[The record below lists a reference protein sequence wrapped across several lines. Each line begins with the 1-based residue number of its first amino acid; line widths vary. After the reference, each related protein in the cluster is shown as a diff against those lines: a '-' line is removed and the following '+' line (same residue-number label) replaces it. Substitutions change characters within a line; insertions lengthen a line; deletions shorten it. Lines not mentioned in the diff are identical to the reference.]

1 MASTVSHVGSVIS
14 GATGKGTPTHTTTSS
29 FVQAREAKEQA
40 AQQQVGGY
48 FYNPKTGLS
57 VSSMKD
63 LTKEG
68 WVKLGTPTAE
78 GKPLSYTELQRRE
91 SEVKAQISS
100 QQQKQ
105 EYGIPV
111 SQKTSLGMSVV
122 PNTQEQFLKQQRDFF
137 MPSISAKE
145 EENTYQGLLTSEYEK
160 LQTKAAKEYETKGKL
175 DEYASL
181 FGAYHGK
188 YTSVNKEQFLSA
200 TSDIQRKAERDV
212 NRLAY
217 GRIFQNELSEETTK
231 YYDITKTDKGYLM
244 TPKQDAFNQV
254 AQDVGYKETAPVYL
268 IPNQK
273 EISEKLALTVP
284 ISTQVAE
291 DKSLWELIPGVTKA
305 NEFVVSK
312 GSYPIMDWL
321 ISKGVT
327 KERVGK
333 VGEFL
338 EPTLTWRATEP
349 IAKKIS
355 DITGLKTYKVGKIGK
370 AFAEKEYEDIFFHP
384 VTTGMTLGAFAVLAP
399 TLKVLGASSEAL
411 GVTKVAK
418 KIITKIPAP
427 AAIKNIAN
435 IPKAMGWLYSASV
448 GARVATSKTPEET
461 LGKILASEV
470 TPMVVGLKTGEM
482 ILGSKAFAPKL
493 VIKDIKAFSTVD
505 TIYKGIPEAGIPR
518 EVKGTVYAKG
528 KGYVSEVF
536 GIKRTPVEIDI
547 ETPYTQL
554 GKTDLTLKPISSL
567 FIGGKESRIGE
578 GITKISLEP
587 KKAYVKIKGI
597 SKEGYTFPDAKVS
610 LPPETMMPREAISG
624 EIFFKQKPLVT
635 TLRTKPITAKTKLT
649 SDLFMK
655 TPADKTLY
663 FESYK
668 VGKTTVPEIEQKA
681 IFDIDQILYHGTT
694 EKSAEKILKG
704 GLKPAAETGISRS
717 PKGISAG
724 KKEVL
729 PISDFE
735 SVYLTPD
742 FGAARGFAGRAVM
755 VEGGKPAVLEIHIPK
770 GSIMETD
777 NLGKFLFKEV
787 KLPSVKPEQIKGI
800 VSEPSPIKEIISG
813 KPKVGLGK
821 ITLKEIPIY
830 ETRLKKVPSFLDQ
843 FKQKIVDISMDIVKP
858 YRKIKV
864 TKEMEDFGWMKP
876 FKPTTPAK
884 DFINPKVGQP
894 STILKQPKTILE
906 KTDKSLLIGQEVGK
920 AVSENILDIQ
930 IKRMAKVLPYEPQ
943 FYQRTPTAAELI
955 FLGLPKVGVMP
966 RANEIIPGGINL
978 YLKNLEGST
987 TPTKELET
995 EYKFISTEKG
1005 KEIFKGITRI
1015 QKPESVQKQ
1024 FQIPFQTSIV
1034 TPIQDLT
1041 FEQGQTQITKQFQ
1054 LQAPEISLKYKQR
1067 PNIFEDT
1074 FIETPPPIIIPPL
1087 LPWLPHGRLFERGK
1101 KGKPVEVTPKYKPSL
1116 MALELGIKGKATK
1129 KTLEKKELTGLQIR
1143 KLPKGFKFLELPSLS
1158 KEFPTRKMFGSNIKT
1173 LKPITKLNI
1182 PKLFAGTKPTKKDL
1196 KKLKKQGYY

>member
-254 AQDVGYKETAPVYL
+254 AQDVGYKEKAPVYL

-273 EISEKLALTVP
+273 EISEKLAAVIP
-284 ISTQVAE
+284 AKQAVQE
-291 DKSLWELIPGVTKA
+291 KSIWEKLPVVGSAIEKA
-305 NEFVVSK
+305 NIEVSR
-312 GSYPIMDWL
+312 M
-321 ISKGVT
+321 
-327 KERVGK
+327 
-333 VGEFL
+333 
-338 EPTLTWRATEP
+338 
-349 IAKKIS
+349 
-355 DITGLKTYKVGKIGK
+355 KIGK
-370 AFAEKEYEDIFFHP
+370 YPIFPEAVNPKTDKTYFQEYMESGTYKPSDFEQK
-384 VTTGMTLGAFAVLAP
+384 TLGKISPYLQKFEEKVEDFIPWSKELPNKVSEQFYELGRGGYEKIKAKPVSFALTAETFAVLAP

-448 GARVATSKTPEET
+448 GARVATSEKPARTAGEIFT
-461 LGKILASEV
+461 SELL
-470 TPMVVGLKTGEM
+470 PMAIGFKTGEM

-505 TIYKGIPEAGIPR
+505 TIYKGVPEAGIPR

-578 GITKISLEP
+578 GITKIKLTKVKGDSF
-587 KKAYVKIKGI
+587 VKIKGI

-610 LPPETMMPREAISG
+610 LPPETMMPQEAISG

-649 SDLFMK
+649 SDLFME

-668 VGKTTVPEIEQKA
+668 IGKTTVPEIEQEA
-681 IFDIDQILYHGTT
+681 IFDIDQILYH
-694 EKSAEKILKG
+694 
-704 GLKPAAETGISRS
+704 
-717 PKGISAG
+717 
-724 KKEVL
+724 
-729 PISDFE
+729 
-735 SVYLTPD
+735 
-742 FGAARGFAGRAVM
+742 
-755 VEGGKPAVLEIHIPK
+755 
-770 GSIMETD
+770 
-777 NLGKFLFKEV
+777 
-787 KLPSVKPEQIKGI
+787 
-800 VSEPSPIKEIISG
+800 G

-821 ITLKEIPIY
+821 ITLKEIPVY
-830 ETRLKKVPSFLDQ
+830 ETRLKKTPSFLDQ

-876 FKPTTPAK
+876 FKPATPTK
-884 DFINPKVGQP
+884 DFISSEIGQP
-894 STILKQPKTILE
+894 STILEQPKPITKGIQ
-906 KTDKSLLIGQEVGK
+906 KAIDRSLLMGQEAGK
-920 AVSENILDIQ
+920 AVSGNILDIQ

-943 FYQRTPTAAELI
+943 FYQRTPSAEELI
-955 FLGLPKVGVMP
+955 FLGLPVEARMP
-966 RANEIIPGGINL
+966 RADELIVGGINE
-978 YLKNLEGST
+978 YLKNLEGFNVPS
-987 TPTKELET
+987 KELET

-1087 LPWLPHGRLFERGK
+1087 LPWFPRGTLFERGK
-1101 KGKPVEVTPKYKPSL
+1101 KGKPVEVTPEYKPSL

-1129 KTLEKKELTGLQIR
+1129 ETLQKKELTGLQIR
-1143 KLPKGFKFLELPSLS
+1143 KLPKGFKFEKLPSLNV
-1158 KEFPTRKMFGSNIKT
+1158 E
-1173 LKPITKLNI
+1173 LNV
-1182 PKLFAGTKPTKKDL
+1182 PKLFGRKK
-1196 KKLKKQGYY
+1196 KRKLF

>member
-14 GATGKGTPTHTTTSS
+14 GATGTGTPTHTTVSS
-29 FVQAREAKEQA
+29 FTPKTTASRKEDKQIIIVRDVNTGKFIEMTKGEFDKAVKEQKVTKTSTA
-40 AQQQVGGY
+40 VGYAYTKTQEQPSLLQQTTAQQ
-48 FYNPKTGLS
+48 K
-57 VSSMKD
+57 
-63 LTKEG
+63 
-68 WVKLGTPTAE
+68 
-78 GKPLSYTELQRRE
+78 
-91 SEVKAQISS
+91 
-100 QQQKQ
+100 
-105 EYGIPV
+105 V
-111 SQKTSLGMSVV
+111 SQGLPIV
-122 PNTQEQFLKQQRDFF
+122 PKTQEQFLKQQRDFF

-181 FGAYHGK
+181 FGVYHGK

-291 DKSLWELIPGVTKA
+291 DKSLWEKLPVVGSAIEKA
-305 NEFVVSK
+305 NIEVSR
-312 GSYPIMDWL
+312 M
-321 ISKGVT
+321 
-327 KERVGK
+327 
-333 VGEFL
+333 
-338 EPTLTWRATEP
+338 
-349 IAKKIS
+349 
-355 DITGLKTYKVGKIGK
+355 KIGK
-370 AFAEKEYEDIFFHP
+370 YPIFPEAVNPKTDKTYFQEYMESGTYKPSDFEQK
-384 VTTGMTLGAFAVLAP
+384 TLGKISPYLQKFEEKVEDFVPWGKELPSKVSEQFFELGRGYYEKIKAKPVSFVLTAEALAVLAT

-411 GVTKVAK
+411 GVTKVA
-418 KIITKIPAP
+418 TKIASKLPV
-427 AAIKNIAN
+427 AASIKNVAN

-448 GARVATSKTPEET
+448 GARVATSEKPARTAGE
-461 LGKILASEV
+461 ILASELL
-470 TPMVVGLKTGEM
+470 PMAIGFKTGEM

-493 VIKDIKAFSTVD
+493 VIKDIKSFSTVD
-505 TIYKGIPEAGIPR
+505 TIYKGVPEAGIPR
-518 EVKGTVYAKG
+518 EIKGTTYAKG

-536 GIKRTPVEIDI
+536 GIKRTPVEIEI

-578 GITKISLEP
+578 GITKIKLTKVKGDSF
-587 KKAYVKIKGI
+587 VKIKGI

-610 LPPETMMPREAISG
+610 LPPETMMPQEAISG

-649 SDLFMK
+649 SDLFME

-668 VGKTTVPEIEQKA
+668 IGKTTVPEIEQEA
-681 IFDIDQILYHGTT
+681 IFDIDQILYH
-694 EKSAEKILKG
+694 
-704 GLKPAAETGISRS
+704 
-717 PKGISAG
+717 
-724 KKEVL
+724 
-729 PISDFE
+729 
-735 SVYLTPD
+735 
-742 FGAARGFAGRAVM
+742 
-755 VEGGKPAVLEIHIPK
+755 
-770 GSIMETD
+770 
-777 NLGKFLFKEV
+777 
-787 KLPSVKPEQIKGI
+787 
-800 VSEPSPIKEIISG
+800 G

-821 ITLKEIPIY
+821 ITLKEIPVY
-830 ETRLKKVPSFLDQ
+830 ETRLKKTPSFLDQ

-876 FKPTTPAK
+876 FKPATPTK
-884 DFINPKVGQP
+884 DFISSEIGQP
-894 STILKQPKTILE
+894 STILEQPKPITKGIQ
-906 KTDKSLLIGQEVGK
+906 KAIDRSLLMGQEAGK
-920 AVSENILDIQ
+920 AVSGNILDIQ

-943 FYQRTPTAAELI
+943 FYQRTPSAEELI
-955 FLGLPKVGVMP
+955 FLGLPVEARMP
-966 RANEIIPGGINL
+966 RADELIVGGINE
-978 YLKNLEGST
+978 YLKNLEGFNVPS
-987 TPTKELET
+987 KELET

-1005 KEIFKGITRI
+1005 KDIFKEITKMPSQKSI
-1015 QKPESVQKQ
+1015 QNQ
-1024 FQIPFQTSIV
+1024 FQIPFQAQGI
-1034 TPIQDLT
+1034 TPVQDLT
-1041 FEQGQTQITKQFQ
+1041 FEQGQTQITKHLQ

-1067 PNIFEDT
+1067 PNIFEDIFVPT
-1074 FIETPPPIIIPPL
+1074 SPPIIIPPL
-1087 LPWLPHGRLFERGK
+1087 LPWFPRGTLFERGK
-1101 KGKPVEVTPKYKPSL
+1101 KGKPVEVTPEYKPSL

-1129 KTLEKKELTGLQIR
+1129 ETLQKKELTGLQIR
-1143 KLPKGFKFLELPSLS
+1143 KLPKGFKFEKLPSLNV
-1158 KEFPTRKMFGSNIKT
+1158 E
-1173 LKPITKLNI
+1173 LNV
-1182 PKLFAGTKPTKKDL
+1182 PKLFGRKK
-1196 KKLKKQGYY
+1196 KRKLF